1 MSSSLCVS
9 QMIATT
15 SEKVSDYYR
24 LPVGIRTVSLSDK
37 LYINGKP
44 FYFHGV
50 DKHEDADVRKTN
62 KNTIVNF
69 SIFAYMYT
77 YPANMQVIACHME
90 YIFAVVRTTQ
100 LTTEASVMLR
110 GSGESCWRPCSISDL

>member
-24 LPVGIRTVSLSDK
+24 LPVGIRTVSLTDK

-62 KNTIVNF
+62 KNTIVNL
-69 SIFAYMYT
+69 YMYT
-77 YPANMQVIACHME
+77 
-90 YIFAVVRTTQ
+90 
-100 LTTEASVMLR
+100 
-110 GSGESCWRPCSISDL
+110 

>member
-50 DKHEDADVRKTN
+50 DKHEDADVRKPT
-62 KNTIVNF
+62 
-69 SIFAYMYT
+69 
-77 YPANMQVIACHME
+77 
-90 YIFAVVRTTQ
+90 RTR
-100 LTTEASVMLR
+100 L
-110 GSGESCWRPCSISDL
+110 SISAYLRTCIHNLQKCK